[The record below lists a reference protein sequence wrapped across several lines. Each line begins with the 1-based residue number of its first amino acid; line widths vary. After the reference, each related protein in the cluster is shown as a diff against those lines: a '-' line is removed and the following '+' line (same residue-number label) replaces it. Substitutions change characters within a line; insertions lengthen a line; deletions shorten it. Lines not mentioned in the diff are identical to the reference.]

1 MRAAL
6 IALPLALSACAGF
19 AEQAAFSVSGG
30 GEAPPAFGVSAL
42 AATAD
47 MPANYAAFNR
57 TDPQAADFHASQ
69 ICTLGYEKLGERTLT
84 FAPGRLVWWEV
95 RCTPYHLAAF

>member
-6 IALPLALSACAGF
+6 LALPLALSACAGF

-30 GEAPPAFGVSAL
+30 ATPSPEFGVSAL
-42 AATAD
+42 LDGD

-57 TDPQAADFHASQ
+57 TDPQVADFHASQ
-69 ICTLGYEKLGERTLT
+69 ICTLGYEKFDERILA
-84 FAPGRLVWWEV
+84 FDPGRLAWWRV
-95 RCTPYHLAAF
+95 RCASYHLAAF